1 MTDSDNT
8 LDLNEIRAANG
19 EFDADFTAEE
29 KVRRSP
35 GVARRAAGSIVGM
48 AVGDALG
55 APYEFG
61 QSPGIVLAGTSD
73 DMVGGGGLAWEP
85 GEWTDDTSMAVPLL
99 RAFAQ
104 TDLSDGRAIS
114 TAVVQEWRTWA
125 QKAPDVGN
133 QTRAVLGRLTA
144 SSTAD
149 DARSSARRVH
159 ESTGR
164 SGGNGSLMRTAPVGL
179 LVRFS
184 NSGVFSSGRTVD
196 AIVTNARDL
205 SGLTHHDPDAG
216 DACVLWSVMIHM
228 AVVYG
233 VVDVEDALRCLPAS
247 RRDRWRALLTEAAGA
262 KPGDFPH
269 NGWVVHALQAAWAAI
284 HRAGFDLA
292 DDRTA
297 TPEAFRLAIQHAIN
311 AGRDTDTV
319 AAIAGALA
327 GALAGVDAIPLGW
340 QRRLHGWG
348 GEGVV
353 LNGHELATL
362 AGEVQRNV
370 GSDYPTSYQPTER
383 VDYSGYGDVN
393 VLTKHPHDEG
403 VWMGAVG
410 VLDNLPADVDAV
422 VSLCRIGTRQVP
434 DAIAAG
440 DRVTVRLIDKEAPGE
455 NPHLEF
461 VLTEAADAVAELR
474 AEGKT
479 VLLHCVQAQ
488 SRTPTVAAL
497 YAMRHLGVERERAVR
512 EVCAALPHAH
522 PNRAFAAVLAD
533 QAVTR

>member
-1 MTDSDNT
+1 MTESDNT
-8 LDLNEIRAANG
+8 LDLNEIRAASG
-19 EFDADFTAEE
+19 DFDADFTAEE
-29 KVRRSP
+29 RARRTP

-61 QSPGIVLAGTSD
+61 PSPGIVLAGTAD
-73 DMVGGGGLAWEP
+73 DMVGGGTFAWAP

-104 TDLSDGRAIS
+104 TDPADGRAIP
-114 TAVVQEWRTWA
+114 TAVVQEWRAWA

-133 QTRAVLGRLTA
+133 QTRAVLGRLSA

-149 DARSSARRVH
+149 DARASARRVH

-184 NSGVFSSGRTVD
+184 NSGFFSTARTVD
-196 AIVTNARDL
+196 AIVTSAREL
-205 SGLTHHDPDAG
+205 SGLTHYDPDAG

-228 AVVYG
+228 AVTYG
-233 VVDVEDALRCLPAS
+233 VVDVEDALRCLPES
-247 RRDRWRALLTEAAGA
+247 RRDRWRALLAEAADA
-262 KPGDFPH
+262 EPGDFPK

-284 HRAGFDLA
+284 HRAGFDLV
-292 DDRTA
+292 DDLTA
-297 TPEAFRLAIQHAIN
+297 TPDAFRLALQHAIN
-311 AGRDTDTV
+311 AGGDTDTV
-319 AAIAGALA
+319 AAITGALA

-353 LNGHELATL
+353 LTGHELATL
-362 AGEVQRNV
+362 AVEVQRNV

-383 VDYSGYGDVN
+383 VDYSAYGDIG
-393 VLTKHPHDEG
+393 VLAKHPHDEG
-403 VWMGAVG
+403 VWIGAVG
-410 VLDNLPADVDAV
+410 MLDDLPAGVDAV

-461 VLTEAADAVAELR
+461 VLTEAADAVAALR

-497 YAMRHLGVERERAVR
+497 YSMRHLGVDGERAVR
-512 EVCAALPHAH
+512 EVCAALPQAH
-522 PNRAFAAVLAD
+522 PNQAFASVLRA
-533 QAVTR
+533 QTFTQ